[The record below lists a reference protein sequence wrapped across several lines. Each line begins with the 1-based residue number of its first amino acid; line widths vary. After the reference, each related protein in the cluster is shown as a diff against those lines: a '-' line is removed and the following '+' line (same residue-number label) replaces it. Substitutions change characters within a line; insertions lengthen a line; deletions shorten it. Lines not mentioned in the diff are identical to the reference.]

1 MTDPP
6 TRHPYRRNAAG
17 GSASAILAEPYFQ
30 DSDFGD
36 SIPMTQRP
44 SVHFSGIGG
53 TAMVAGARL
62 ALEAGWEVRGS
73 DNPLY
78 PPTSDMVATLGV
90 PVAAGYAAENLDW
103 NPDVVLL
110 GNVLSRGNDEVE
122 AALSRRLQYMSLPEW
137 LKAHVLRDRRPVAI
151 CGTHGKTTTTA
162 IAAHVLEA
170 CGLAPGYLVGG
181 QPQNFT
187 HSARLGA
194 PGAPFVIEGDEYDTA
209 FFDKRAKFFHY
220 LPEVAV
226 VTSLEFDHGDIYPD
240 LAAIELAFQRM
251 LRQIPAEG
259 RLIVCADNHAVSLK
273 RHAYSSVETYGFA
286 EDADWRGDI
295 LEVHDG
301 RQRMAVFR
309 AGEKWGEIT
318 TALTGRHNL
327 QNVLAAVAVA
337 HYYGASTDAI
347 AEGIATFTGVKRRM
361 EIFLEA
367 DGVTYIDDF
376 AHHPTAIAETIA
388 GARMRWPGRRLRVLF
403 EPRSNT
409 TVTNRF
415 FDDMLVSLEVADEV
429 FLGPIHRAT
438 QIPVGERLDRERLAR
453 MLDASGVPSVFNDD
467 TNVLADVIYG
477 SRSPG
482 DIVLILSNGAFG
494 GIYDRFRELAGYEA
508 TED

>member
-1 MTDPP
+1 MT
-6 TRHPYRRNAAG
+6 H
-17 GSASAILAEPYFQ
+17 
-30 DSDFGD
+30 
-36 SIPMTQRP
+36 RP

-78 PPTSDMVATLGV
+78 PPTFDMVAALGV

-110 GNVLSRGNDEVE
+110 GNVLSRGNAEVE
-122 AALSRRLQYMSLPEW
+122 AALSRRMRYSSLPEW
-137 LKAHVLRDRRPVAI
+137 LKEHVLRARRPAAI

-181 QPQNFT
+181 QPLDFA

-209 FFDKRAKFFHY
+209 FFDKRAKFLHY
-220 LPEVAV
+220 VPEVAV

-240 LAAIELAFQRM
+240 LASIELAFQRM

-259 RLIVCADNHAVSLK
+259 RLIVCADNHAISL
-273 RHAYSSVETYGFA
+273 REHAYCGVERYGFSA
-286 EDADWRGDI
+286 GADWRG
-295 LEVHDG
+295 EVLGVAAG
-301 RQRMAVFR
+301 RQQMGIYHGATQ
-309 AGEKWGEIT
+309 WGEVST
-318 TALTGRHNL
+318 TLTGRHNL

-337 HYYGASTDAI
+337 HYFGAEPAAI
-347 AEGIATFTGVKRRM
+347 AAGIATFRGVKRRM
-361 EIFLEA
+361 EVFLEA

-376 AHHPTAIAETIA
+376 AHHPTAIAGTIA
-388 GARMRWPGRRLRVLF
+388 GARTRWPGQRLRVLF

-415 FDDMLVSLEVADEV
+415 FDDMLGCFQGADEV
-429 FLGPIHRAT
+429 YLGPIYRGD
-438 QIPVGERLDRERLAR
+438 QIPEAERLDRARLAR
-453 MLDASGVPSVFNDD
+453 LLGDGGTRAVVEDD
-467 TNVLADVIYG
+467 PGALAERVYG
-477 SRSPG
+477 TRESG

-494 GIYDRFRELAGYEA
+494 GIYRRFRELSGAS
-508 TED
+508 